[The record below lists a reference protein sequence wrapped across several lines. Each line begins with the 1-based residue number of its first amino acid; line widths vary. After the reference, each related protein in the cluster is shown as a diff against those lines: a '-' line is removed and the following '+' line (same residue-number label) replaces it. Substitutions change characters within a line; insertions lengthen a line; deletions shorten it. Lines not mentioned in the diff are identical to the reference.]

1 MIGPLTL
8 AAVNAADPTA
18 LPARF
23 RDQRLVVY
31 RGNVAARPG
40 DRQFMGDWT
49 RRAEA

>member
-18 LPARF
+18 SLARF
-23 RDQRLVVY
+23 RAQRVAVY
-31 RGNVAARPG
+31 REIVAAHPS
-40 DRQFMGDWT
+40 DRQFMGDWM